1 MIDDYMKLLSLGMVM
16 DQVPISVRKK
26 LLYDMLRIAKITLS
40 PEEIDDIEKQYQLRN
55 NELYPAGKIIFT
67 LRQIETMIKKT
78 NNKNEILKFMT
89 EIIDG
94 FKATDEALKSS
105 KK

>member
-16 DQVPISVRKK
+16 SEVPPSVRKK

-55 NELYPAGKIIFT
+55 NELYPANRIIFT
-67 LRQIETMIKKT
+67 LRQIETTIKNSKD
-78 NNKNEILKFMT
+78 KEEILTFVRGV
-89 EIIDG
+89 IDG
-94 FKATDEALKSS
+94 FKATKEHDQNEKH
-105 KK
+105 